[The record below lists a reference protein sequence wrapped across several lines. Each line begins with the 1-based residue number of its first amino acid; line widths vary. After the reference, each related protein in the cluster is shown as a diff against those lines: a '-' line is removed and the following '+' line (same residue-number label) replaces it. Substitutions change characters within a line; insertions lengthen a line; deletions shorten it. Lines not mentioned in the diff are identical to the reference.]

1 MSLYADDMTLH
12 IENPKDSTK
21 KLLRTDKFSKVA
33 GYTININRLHL
44 FTLTMQ
50 YQKRNVKETPF
61 KIASKQTKYLG
72 INLIK
77 KVKGFYAENYKILIK
92 AIKDDLKKCKEI
104 QCLWTGRINTV
115 KMPYYPKQYT
125 DLMQS
130 LSNHLQYFPQN

>member
-1 MSLYADDMTLH
+1 MTLH
-12 IENPKDSTK
+12 IENPKHSTK

-33 GYTININRLHL
+33 GYMININRLHL

-77 KVKGFYAENYKILIK
+77 EVKDLYAENYKTLIK

-104 QCLWTGRINTV
+104 QCLWIGRINTV

-125 DLMQS
+125 DLM
-130 LSNHLQYFPQN
+130 

>member
-77 KVKGFYAENYKILIK
+77 KVKDFYAENYKILIK

-125 DLMQS
+125 DLM
-130 LSNHLQYFPQN
+130 